1 MKSNG
6 RSRIMKKLKMWVK
19 HMRILHTADWH
30 LGKTLEGRS
39 RHAEQEQFID
49 ELCEIVRDEKIHVIL
64 IAGDIY
70 DTVNPPAASE
80 QLFYEALSRLADDG
94 KRQIV
99 VISGNHDSPER
110 LVAAS
115 PLANKFGITLIGA
128 PVMQAA
134 NLSVSE
140 TGESLRVAALPY
152 PSEARMKEIFT
163 LSQEEHVLQQAY
175 EERVRYL
182 FNQLSRSFSM
192 NSVNVVMSHLFVA
205 GGRETDSERPIQ
217 VGGAYTVSPD
227 VFPSSAQYVALGHLH
242 RPQAMLHSESSIRY
256 SGSPLAYSF
265 SEAGQAKSVTIIDV
279 EPGEK
284 AKMKEVFLKSGKP
297 LVTWQASSMVE
308 MFAWLEEGRDRHCWV
323 DVEIEVDDVISME
336 DIQRIR
342 KAHDGIVHI
351 RPLFRTSDATNGNI
365 IHAANLPID
374 QLFTKFYERQTGGA
388 TPDEELIKIFF
399 ELVDDH
405 DTPS

>member
-1 MKSNG
+1 MTRNG
-6 RSRIMKKLKMWVK
+6 GEN
-19 HMRILHTADWH
+19 MRILHTADWH

-39 RHAEQEQFID
+39 RHAEQEQFLD
-49 ELCEIVRDEKIHVIL
+49 ELYEIVYSENIEVIL

-80 QLFYEALSRLADDG
+80 QLFYDALSRLADFG
-94 KRQIV
+94 KRQVV

-110 LVAAS
+110 LAAAS
-115 PLANKFGITLIGA
+115 PIAVKHGITLIGT
-128 PVMQAA
+128 PVMQAVK
-134 NLSVSE
+134 LSIPQ
-140 TGESLRVAALPY
+140 TGELLQVAALPY
-152 PSEARMKEIFT
+152 PSEARIKELFT
-163 LSQEEHVLQQAY
+163 KSQDEHVLQQAY

-182 FNQLSRSFSM
+182 FNQLSTNFST

-217 VGGAYTVSPD
+217 VGGAYTVSSA

-242 RPQAMLHSESSIRY
+242 RPQAMSHPKTSIRY

-279 EPGEK
+279 KAGEK
-284 AKMKEVFLKSGKP
+284 AETKEVFLKSGKP
-297 LVTWQASSMVE
+297 LVAWHATSIAE
-308 MFAWLEEGRDRHCWV
+308 MFTWLEEGRDKHCWV

-351 RPLFRTSDATNGNI
+351 RPIFRSGEAEIDSSAYAT
-365 IHAANLPID
+365 NLPID

-388 TPDEELIKIFF
+388 TPDEELIRIFY
-399 ELVDDH
+399 ELVDDNE
-405 DTPS
+405 